1 MKKVDWQQDS
11 EYCSYIADLIER
23 PEVLRLRNYIQHH
36 HSDRLTHSIS
46 VSYQSYRW
54 AKKFNLNARAVA
66 RAGLLHDM
74 FYYDWRETKFELG
87 THAYVHPRVALRNA
101 EKLTKLSPLEKDI
114 ILKHMFGA
122 TMELPQYKESFLVD
136 MVDNV
141 AAIQEYFEPKVQ
153 ALKARFNYSR

>member
-1 MKKVDWQQDS
+1 MKKFDWQQDA
-11 EYCSYIADLIER
+11 EYYSYIEDLIKQ

-54 AKKFNLNARAVA
+54 AKKLNLNARSVA

-87 THAYVHPRVALRNA
+87 THAYVHPRVSLRNA
-101 EKLTKLSPLEKDI
+101 EKLTKLSPMEKDI

-122 TMELPQYKESFLVD
+122 TLELPQYRESLLVD

-141 AAIQEYFEPKVQ
+141 AAVQEYFAPKWQ
-153 ALKARFNYSR
+153 AIKARFN

>member
-1 MKKVDWQQDS
+1 MNWQEDQ
-11 EYCSYIADLIER
+11 EYNLYVADLLVR
-23 PEVLRLRNYIQHH
+23 PEVLRLQNYVQHH

-54 AKKFNLNARAVA
+54 AKKLNLDAKAVA

-87 THAYVHPRVALRNA
+87 THAYIHPRVSLRNA
-101 EKLTKLSPLEKDI
+101 EKLTPLSPMEKDI

-122 TMELPQYKESFLVD
+122 TLELPQYRESFLVD

-141 AAIQEYFEPKVQ
+141 AAVQEYFAPKWQ
-153 ALKARFNYSR
+153 AVKARFNS